1 MTYGRRFSLM
11 MTLTPTPPNA
21 RRRVRAIVALA
32 FGAATVASLA
42 LPAVAHAA
50 PIDDKRKQA
59 AALEEEINNNS
70 VQLEALNEQIKFVQT
85 KVDDANAKIADA
97 QARIAEAKD
106 EMQRIEGLVR
116 QRAASIYRSSSH
128 GADGNIFDLDI
139 RTLTSR
145 EAYSSAAADRDNS
158 LLDQLDAA
166 RQDLSALRDDA
177 ADARKGA
184 EREQVSL
191 AAKKTDIDAAQA
203 ERNRLLGQVKGE
215 LETLVEQAAAA
226 RRAAQVPKQP
236 TGEPIDPSK
245 IPPVSGRAGAA
256 IEFAKAQIGKPYQY
270 ASKGPDS
277 YDCSGLTYA
286 AWQAAGV
293 TIGGS
298 SGAQYASLPHVP
310 MNMIQAGDL
319 IFWGPGG
326 SSHVGLYVG
335 GGSIIDASSGQGQ
348 VVLRGI
354 WGSPI
359 GAARV
364 A

>member
-1 MTYGRRFSLM
+1 M
-11 MTLTPTPPNA
+11 NA
-21 RRRVRAIVALA
+21 RRRVRALVALA
-32 FGAATVASLA
+32 FGAATIAPLA
-42 LPAVAHAA
+42 LPAIAHAA

-59 AALEEEINNNS
+59 EALEGEINTNS
-70 VQLEALNEQIKFVQT
+70 EQLEALNEQIKFVQT
-85 KVDDANAKIADA
+85 KVDDATAKIADA
-97 QARIAEAKD
+97 QARISEAKV
-106 EMQRIEGLVR
+106 EMKRIETLVR
-116 QRAASIYRSSSH
+116 ERAASIYRSSSQ
-128 GADGNIFDLDI
+128 GTDGDIFDLDI

-145 EAYSSAAADRDNS
+145 EAYSSAAADRDNT

-166 RQDLSALRDDA
+166 RQDLAALRHDA
-177 ADARKGA
+177 EDARKGA
-184 EREQVSL
+184 EREKASL

-203 ERNRLLGQVKGE
+203 ERERLLGQVKGE
-215 LETLVEQAAAA
+215 LATLVEQAAAA

-236 TGEPIDPSK
+236 TGEPIDLSK
-245 IPPVSGRAGAA
+245 IPPVSGNAGAA
-256 IEFAKAQIGKPYQY
+256 IEFAKAQVGKPYQY

-286 AWQAAGV
+286 AWQAAGI

-298 SGAQYASLPHVP
+298 SGSQYSSLPHVP
-310 MNMIQAGDL
+310 MNAIQAGDL

-335 GGSIIDASSGQGQ
+335 GGSIIDASSGTGA
-348 VVLRGI
+348 VVYRAI

-364 A
+364 S